1 MQDAKVNGR
10 EFAIEFEW
18 ASQGHRIS
26 VMEYVESIGW
36 EFVEGYRDVL
46 CLMQTQFE
54 TLCYLSSDLFDEAVY
69 GEDFAL
75 ALGILMIT
83 SDEDQCV
90 KCNTVAHYEDMK
102 SGHNLENSEI
112 EALEMSIWDYVC
124 LECLEAV
131 KVGA

>member
-1 MQDAKVNGR
+1 MKSITVMDR
-10 EFAIEFEW
+10 EFTVEFSQ

-26 VMEYVESIGW
+26 VMEYTESW

-46 CLMQTQFE
+46 CIGSTQFE
-54 TLCYLSSDLFDEAVY
+54 TLCNLSSDLFGEAVW

-75 ALGILMIT
+75 ALDVPMIT
-83 SDEDQCV
+83 ADEDQCI
-90 KCNTVAHYEDMK
+90 KCNTIAHYENMRI
-102 SGHNLENSEI
+102 GHNLEDSEI
-112 EALEMSIWDYVC
+112 ESLKMSIWDYVC